1 MTVLAQL
8 LIAAALVAT
17 AVIYGTDVFAAI
29 VLRPALA
36 HVDDR
41 TLTGAT
47 GYMHDYADRRLP
59 VPGAIGLAA
68 TVLGTAVA
76 ALAGHPGA
84 VVAGGA
90 AVLAMAFWLLI
101 YRSVSAPVNRRLT
114 AAAHDGRIPGDARAL
129 QRQWDRVINARAAL
143 QTAAVAALCAAAVV
157 AGACPRTG
165 VVRISAGWWRSLTW
179 LARFHESGGRA
190 AGARMGGGLLLSG
203 SALVGVMSSGR
214 RRDRVRAGQTCLD
227 LQCSTCIRGGIKP
240 CDRLHRLRAAAP
252 WTAARKA
259 TGAYA
264 RPSS

>member
-17 AVIYGTDVFAAI
+17 AVIYGTDVFAAV

-90 AVLAMAFWLLI
+90 AVLAMA
-101 YRSVSAPVNRRLT
+101 RL
-114 AAAHDGRIPGDARAL
+114 AAHLPKR
-129 QRQWDRVINARAAL
+129 QR
-143 QTAAVAALCAAAVV
+143 
-157 AGACPRTG
+157 PRQP
-165 VVRISAGWWRSLTW
+165 SA
-179 LARFHESGGRA
+179 H
-190 AGARMGGGLLLSG
+190 
-203 SALVGVMSSGR
+203 R
-214 RRDRVRAGQTCLD
+214 RRPRRTHPG
-227 LQCSTCIRGGIKP
+227 
-240 CDRLHRLRAAAP
+240 
-252 WTAARKA
+252 
-259 TGAYA
+259 
-264 RPSS
+264 

>member
-41 TLTGAT
+41 TLTGAA

-68 TVLGTAVA
+68 TVSGTAVA

-84 VVAGGA
+84 AAVGGA
-90 AVLAMAFWLLI
+90 AVLAMAVWLLI

-129 QRQWDRVINARAAL
+129 QRRWDHVINVRAAL
-143 QTAAVAALCAAAVV
+143 QTVAVAALCAAL
-157 AGACPRTG
+157 
-165 VVRISAGWWRSLTW
+165 I
-179 LARFHESGGRA
+179 
-190 AGARMGGGLLLSG
+190 LS
-203 SALVGVMSSGR
+203 
-214 RRDRVRAGQTCLD
+214 
-227 LQCSTCIRGGIKP
+227 
-240 CDRLHRLRAAAP
+240 
-252 WTAARKA
+252 
-259 TGAYA
+259 
-264 RPSS
+264 

>member
-8 LIAAALVAT
+8 LIAAALAAT

-68 TVLGTAVA
+68 TVSGTAVA

-90 AVLAMAFWLLI
+90 AVLAMAVWLLI
-101 YRSVSAPVNRRLT
+101 YRSVSAPVNRRSPPPPTTDASRVTHGPCSGNGT
-114 AAAHDGRIPGDARAL
+114 ASSTPGRRCRPQPSRPYAPRSSFRDEKAGAGSRIPEPPANMPRRMLRQLGR
-129 QRQWDRVINARAAL
+129 QRQGCSSG
-143 QTAAVAALCAAAVV
+143 TASHGKPA
-157 AGACPRTG
+157 RTG
-165 VVRISAGWWRSLTW
+165 SL
-179 LARFHESGGRA
+179 
-190 AGARMGGGLLLSG
+190 
-203 SALVGVMSSGR
+203 
-214 RRDRVRAGQTCLD
+214 
-227 LQCSTCIRGGIKP
+227 P
-240 CDRLHRLRAAAP
+240 
-252 WTAARKA
+252 
-259 TGAYA
+259 
-264 RPSS
+264 

>member
-68 TVLGTAVA
+68 TVLGTTVA

-90 AVLAMAFWLLI
+90 AVLAMAVWLLI

-129 QRQWDRVINARAAL
+129 QRQWDRVSTPGWRCRPQPSRPYAQRSSFRDERL
-143 QTAAVAALCAAAVV
+143 AVA
-157 AGACPRTG
+157 
-165 VVRISAGWWRSLTW
+165 
-179 LARFHESGGRA
+179 
-190 AGARMGGGLLLSG
+190 
-203 SALVGVMSSGR
+203 
-214 RRDRVRAGQTCLD
+214 
-227 LQCSTCIRGGIKP
+227 
-240 CDRLHRLRAAAP
+240 
-252 WTAARKA
+252 
-259 TGAYA
+259 
-264 RPSS
+264 

>member
-68 TVLGTAVA
+68 TVSGTAVA
-76 ALAGHPGA
+76 ALTGHPGA
-84 VVAGGA
+84 VVAGGV
-90 AVLAMAFWLLI
+90 AVLAMAVWLLI

-114 AAAHDGRIPGDARAL
+114 VAAHDGRIPGDARSL

-143 QTAAVAALCAAAVV
+143 QTAAVAALCAAL
-157 AGACPRTG
+157 
-165 VVRISAGWWRSLTW
+165 I
-179 LARFHESGGRA
+179 
-190 AGARMGGGLLLSG
+190 LS
-203 SALVGVMSSGR
+203 
-214 RRDRVRAGQTCLD
+214 
-227 LQCSTCIRGGIKP
+227 
-240 CDRLHRLRAAAP
+240 
-252 WTAARKA
+252 
-259 TGAYA
+259 
-264 RPSS
+264 